1 MLSLVQK
8 LIRAYEEAYPHNR
21 VCIVSDGYII
31 RTTEANHHIRTRSEL
46 SETLRQELKE
56 VTAECSR

>member
-8 LIRAYEEAYPHNR
+8 LIRAYEDAYPLNR
-21 VCIVSDGYII
+21 VCVVPDGYII

-46 SETLRQELKE
+46 IETLRQELKE
-56 VTAECSR
+56 VIA